1 MKKMT
6 IGLLAAAAMMLTVPE
21 AVAGHHGKHHEK
33 GNDGLRLAAGIV
45 NLVKEII
52 TPAPQVVYAPQP
64 AVIAPPP
71 PPPVHRKPVYR
82 KPVYRKPEPPRPHHA
97 PAKPHKPQPPRGGH
111 KR

>member
-6 IGLLAAAAMMLTVPE
+6 IGLLAVAAMMLTVPE

-71 PPPVHRKPVYR
+71 PPPPVHR

>member
-21 AVAGHHGKHHEK
+21 AMAGHHGKHHEK
-33 GNDGLRLAAGIV
+33 GNDGLKLAAGIV

-52 TPAPQVVYAPQP
+52 APAPQVVYAPQP

-71 PPPVHRKPVYR
+71 PPPVYR
-82 KPVYRKPEPPRPHHA
+82 KPAPPKPHKQHK
-97 PAKPHKPQPPRGGH
+97 PAKPAKPQPPRGGH